1 MKSIV
6 SIRRSTL
13 SRQGFTLLEILLA
26 VSIAMLLLFVALFTY
41 RQLAL
46 LRSALNQQLQ
56 QIREAREFLD
66 ALDRELHQAISIQ
79 SFSGTDH
86 SLRFTCI
93 APLSVSSDPS
103 LPPIGAWQWNLS
115 IPQNQDGTPAPGLT
129 LQVRPTIQAV
139 QESPDS
145 TSSEANRVPST
156 PSLPDSGLFSGW
168 PQTPNETDTMALE
181 NLNSPN
187 ESLLSPKV
195 SSAFTGCT
203 SCPPASS
210 LSTFPSD
217 SQRLMRQFYVRFRYW
232 DKSGWKDQ
240 WSGPTPPAG
249 IEVTISDQPLDTT
262 SGSSLTSLPS
272 SSSQTEETGFVL
284 RRFIATIQ
292 TGSQPGS
299 ETNAEETASLT
310 GRL

>member
-1 MKSIV
+1 MKSAV
-6 SIRRSTL
+6 SIRRSSL

-41 RQLAL
+41 RQLVL

-66 ALDRELHQAISIQ
+66 TLARELHQAISIQ

-103 LPPIGAWQWNLS
+103 LPPIGAWQWNIS
-115 IPQNQDGTPAPGLT
+115 IPQNQDGTPTPGLT

-145 TSSEANRVPST
+145 TSTESNRVPS
-156 PSLPDSGLFSGW
+156 SLSLSDSGLFSEW
-168 PQTPNETDTMALE
+168 SQASSNEIDTVDLE
-181 NLNSPN
+181 SLNSLIV
-187 ESLLSPKV
+187 SRSSTSSTYY
-195 SSAFTGCT
+195 SSA
-203 SCPPASS
+203 
-210 LSTFPSD
+210 TFSSD
-217 SQRLMRQFYVRFRYW
+217 SQRLVRHFYVRFRYW
-232 DKSGWKDQ
+232 DKSDWKDQ
-240 WSGPTPPAG
+240 WTGPTPPAG

-262 SGSSLTSLPS
+262 TGSLFS
-272 SSSQTEETGFVL
+272 SSSSSASSSPSQTEEPEFIL
-284 RRFIATIQ
+284 RRFIAIQ
-292 TGSQPGS
+292 TEYQL
-299 ETNAEETASLT
+299 NAEPNTAETASIT